1 MIVYTAED
9 FAGAVLATRD
19 TDGVAR
25 RMAQE
30 SDKPWRASWIPD
42 YDWLSDEEM
51 AAGGWTPVVG
61 SRVTEHTL
69 RDSQE
74 KAARKRERLVDHIAD
89 QDRVIRRRND
99 EIAVL
104 RERVRVAESG
114 RLSLDRL
121 EAAWETAE
129 TIDST
134 GIGEGDLC
142 IERCAERH
150 FEVFRAEIDAEVDGV
165 SRSTIRILSRAPKP
179 REPWQELADV
189 IREYTYESDPKW
201 LAQALYQ
208 SGVRVTGGD
217 DDE

>member
-1 MIVYTAED
+1 MNENYTAED
-9 FAGAVLATRD
+9 FARATLATKGEH
-19 TDGVAR
+19 GVAR
-25 RMAQE
+25 RTDPRGPHQWHVCGAGYG
-30 SDKPWRASWIPD
+30 WFT
-42 YDWLSDEEM
+42 DEEM
-51 AAGGWTPVVG
+51 AACGWEPVVE

-74 KAARKRERLVDHIAD
+74 NAARKREKLVDHIAD

-99 EIAVL
+99 EIAAL

-134 GIGEGDLC
+134 GIREGDLC

-150 FEVFRAEIDAEVDGV
+150 FEVFRADADVTVWHD
-165 SRSTIRILSRAPKP
+165 TIRILSRAPK
-179 REPWQELADV
+179 REPWQDLADALRGTV
-189 IREYTYESDPKW
+189 WERLSGDVDG
-201 LAQALYQ
+201 LAAAVHAA
-208 SGVRVTGGD
+208 GWRKGGD
-217 DDE
+217 ES